1 MSGLFFSLILFAKEN
16 SQPIPVKSKEPVAEK
31 SFAVKS
37 YQKIKLASPH
47 DVFDVGVADING
59 DDILDIYTT
68 GHYTREN
75 LLLGDGKGNYTDALT
90 RLGLDQAR
98 AFPYLE
104 DMDADPALKEP
115 GLYIHRRRR
124 LLIFRAHELGE
135 AGTVSGRILV
145 PSPTGEPSPIQIY
158 WAEHASADIT
168 NLASEAG
175 ETWTKVQFSIAPQGT
190 LVLDTLYI
198 ALPFEVTLDS
208 SLPLNKVKVGQH
220 ALHPKEHHFVLSWR
234 DRHGVAW
241 AELNGDGWLDA
252 FMSTGGLRAALDRF
266 QQPHIASDEL
276 LLSDGGGRY
285 RDVAIER
292 GIQKKNC
299 RTYRPAW
306 VDINGDN
313 RLELYVGC
321 LGGPNQFY
329 SQDSTGRFKEVARK
343 YGLATRPGAQFVWF
357 DVDQDG
363 DMDLLADLNGDGS
376 HQDPNFGLYTDS
388 NSWLAVF
395 INDKVTFKRQLI
407 SRPFTGSVMQFAL
420 GDFDSDGDQDV
431 YVVTA
436 RKKYR
441 HESFLLVNNRGKL
454 EPRDMEQW
462 GLPRG
467 CLSASWVDVDLD
479 GKLDFHCLP
488 VGIFYQTENGRFQ
501 RAREW
506 TGWKLAQRA
515 RNGVSSWFDADNDG
529 AWDVLMTLGI
539 FPAEGYFKIL
549 QEWRRQQAE
558 EQGQTLQEWR
568 LARKDVAWPLR
579 PMWRWYRTRLYQGQP
594 PANHWLQLE
603 LVGPAGNRNA
613 IGARV
618 ELSTD
623 EGVQVR
629 EVGVS
634 EGAHFSQGHYRLY
647 FGLGK
652 SPQAKQATI
661 YWPDGKVT
669 THSNLKANQLLKI
682 SSP

>member
-1 MSGLFFSLILFAKEN
+1 MVLTLIVFFFFSLVVLAN
-16 SQPIPVKSKEPVAEK
+16 SLDESVAEK
-31 SFAVKS
+31 SFAIKS
-37 YQKIKLASPH
+37 YQEIKLASPH
-47 DVFDVGVADING
+47 DVFDMGVADING

-104 DMDADPALKEP
+104 DMDADPVLEEP

-124 LLIFRAHELGE
+124 LLIFRAHGLSEE
-135 AGTVSGRILV
+135 GTISGRILV
-145 PSPTGEPSPIQIY
+145 PSPADRPLPIQTY
-158 WAEHASADIT
+158 WAEHASADII
-168 NLASEAG
+168 NLASESG

-220 ALHPKEHHFVLSWR
+220 SLPPKEHHFVLRWR

-241 AELNGDGWLDA
+241 TELNGDEWLDV
-252 FMSTGGLRAALDRF
+252 FMSTGGLRAALHRF
-266 QQPHIASDEL
+266 QQSQIASDEL
-276 LLSDGGGRY
+276 LLSDGGSRY

-292 GIQKKNC
+292 GIQKRDC
-299 RTYRPAW
+299 RTYKPAW
-306 VDINGDN
+306 VDINRDN
-313 RLELYVGC
+313 RLDLYVGC
-321 LGGPNQFY
+321 LGGPNQLY
-329 SQDSTGRFKEVARK
+329 LQDSTGQFREVAKK
-343 YGLATRPGAQFVWF
+343 YGLATRPGAQFVWL

-363 DMDLLADLNGDGS
+363 DSDLLADLNGDGN
-376 HQDPNFGLYTDS
+376 HLNPNFSLFTDTDS
-388 NSWLAVF
+388 RVALF
-395 INDKVTFKRQLI
+395 INDKVKFKRKLI
-407 SRPFTGSVMQFAL
+407 PRPFKGSVMRFAL

-431 YVVTA
+431 YVITA

-441 HESFLLVNNRGKL
+441 HESFLLVNNKGRL
-454 EPRDMEQW
+454 EPKDMRQW
-462 GLPRG
+462 GLPKG

-488 VGIFYQTENGRFQ
+488 RGIFYQAENGHFQ
-501 RAREW
+501 SANEW
-506 TGWKLAQRA
+506 TGWKAAQRA
-515 RNGVSSWFDADNDG
+515 RNGVSSWYDADNDG

-539 FPAEGYFKIL
+539 PPAEEYFKIL
-549 QEWRRQQAE
+549 REWQRQQAE
-558 EQGQTLQEWR
+558 KQGQTLKEWR
-568 LARKDVAWPLR
+568 LAREDVAWPLR
-579 PMWRWYRTRLYQGQP
+579 PMWHWYHTRLYQGQP

-603 LVGPAGNRNA
+603 LAGPTGNRNA

-618 ELSTD
+618 ELLTD
-623 EGVQVR
+623 EGAQVR

-652 SPQAKQATI
+652 SPQAKEVTI
-661 YWPDGKVT
+661 YWPDGKLT
-669 THSNLKANQLLKI
+669 THSDLKADQLLKI
-682 SSP
+682 SYP